1 MEKMPYSELGN
12 AAMTGTSSL
21 PESTPSAVADWRSGL
36 PTLTGCQVVLREL
49 RVNDAAALYAA
60 VSSQE
65 VTRFLSPPPTSV
77 EGFERFI
84 QWTHRQRAIGQY
96 ACFAIVPRGSDSAV
110 GLFQIRSLEPAFGT
124 AEWGFALASEYWG
137 TGMFS
142 DGAQLVINFAF
153 DTIGSHRLEARA
165 AVKNGRG
172 NGALRKLGA
181 RQEGVLRRSFVRRG
195 EYLDQALWTI
205 LADEWRE
212 QEAAEYSHSIH

>member
-1 MEKMPYSELGN
+1 MEKMPYSELVD
-12 AAMTGTSSL
+12 ATTPASSL
-21 PESTPSAVADWRSGL
+21 RESKSSPVADWRSGL

-49 RVNDAAALYAA
+49 RASDAAALYAA

-65 VTRFLSPPPTSV
+65 VTRYLSPPPNSV
-77 EGFERFI
+77 AGFERFI
-84 QWTHRQRAIGQY
+84 QWTHRQRALGQY
-96 ACFAIVPRGSDSAV
+96 ACFAIVPRGSDTAV
-110 GLFQIRSLEPAFGT
+110 GLFQLRSLEPAFGN

-137 TGMFS
+137 SGMFS

-153 DTIGSHRLEARA
+153 NTIGSHRLEARA

-205 LADEWRE
+205 LVDEWRE
-212 QEAAEYSHSIH
+212 QETAEYSHSIH

>member
-1 MEKMPYSELGN
+1 MEKMPYSELVD
-12 AAMTGTSSL
+12 AAATPASSL
-21 PESTPSAVADWRSGL
+21 RDSNSSPVTDWRSGL

-49 RVNDAAALYAA
+49 RLSDAAALYAA

-65 VTRFLSPPPTSV
+65 VTRFLSPPPNSV
-77 EGFERFI
+77 AGFERFI
-84 QWTHRQRAIGQY
+84 QWTHRQRALGQY
-96 ACFAIVPRGSDSAV
+96 ACFAIVPRGSDTAV
-110 GLFQIRSLEPAFGT
+110 GLFQLRSLEPAFGN

-153 DTIGSHRLEARA
+153 NTIGSHRLEARA

-205 LADEWRE
+205 LVDEWRE
-212 QEAAEYSHSIH
+212 QETVEYSHSIH

>member
-1 MEKMPYSELGN
+1 MEEMLYSELED
-12 AAMTGTSSL
+12 AAATGTSSL
-21 PESTPSAVADWRSGL
+21 RESTQSPATDWRSGL

-49 RVNDAAALYAA
+49 RVSDAGSLYAA

-84 QWTHRQRAIGQY
+84 QWTHRQRAAGQY
-96 ACFAIVPRGSDSAV
+96 ACFAIVVRGTDTAV

-124 AEWGFALASEYWG
+124 AEWGFALASEHWG
-137 TGMFS
+137 SGMFS

-212 QEAAEYSHSIH
+212 QEAAEYSRSIH